1 MFPQQPSWRD
11 PNQKAEMLDQ
21 RQIALAIQA
30 LRRRLDAAKE
40 TGQSPALIRA
50 LGETLAEFEAGRLP
64 HRYPSR
70 LHREALASGSK
81 ESRASGE

>member
-1 MFPQQPSWRD
+1 MFD
-11 PNQKAEMLDQ
+11 E

-64 HRYPSR
+64 HLYPSR
-70 LHREALASGSK
+70 RKQKPPPRGL
-81 ESRASGE
+81 

>member
-1 MFPQQPSWRD
+1 
-11 PNQKAEMLDQ
+11 MLDE

-50 LGETLAEFEAGRLP
+50 LGETFAEFEAGRLP
-64 HRYPSR
+64 HRYASR
-70 LHREALASGSK
+70 HRETLASQGL
-81 ESRASGE
+81 ERRGLREGE